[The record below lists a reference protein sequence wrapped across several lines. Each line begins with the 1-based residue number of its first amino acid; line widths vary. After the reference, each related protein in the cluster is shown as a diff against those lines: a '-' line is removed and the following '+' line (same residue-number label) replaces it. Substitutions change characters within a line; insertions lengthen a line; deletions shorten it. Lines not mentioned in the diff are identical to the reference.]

1 MPDRISPSLP
11 GWASDAL
18 RAPISNRPGSRDRIM
33 HAVRALPAPRR
44 LSAPAAAVRAS
55 RWFRRGSLTGAGGVL
70 ITAML
75 AFMVSVHRGDQR
87 NAMARLHTS
96 AVVLG
101 DTVVPAVGAP
111 DSLGARLLDTLR
123 IVQFAIRGPHIGAAE
138 VIGTFN
144 GWRRGST
151 MLLREGPAVGSAGYT
166 TPSNAW
172 QARVLVPRDALDF
185 AFVVRDASETVMRE
199 RLIPATPLPAQN

>member
-1 MPDRISPSLP
+1 MPDQIPPSLP
-11 GWASDAL
+11 GWAIDAL
-18 RAPISNRPGSRDRIM
+18 RAPVTSQAGSRDGIM
-33 HAVRALPAPRR
+33 RAVRGLPAPRR

-70 ITAML
+70 LTAVL
-75 AFMVSVHRGDQR
+75 AFMVSVHRGDQL
-87 NAMARLHTS
+87 AVMAQMQTS

-144 GWRRGST
+144 GWHRGST
-151 MLLREGPAVGSAGYT
+151 AMTSA
-166 TPSNAW
+166 SLQDDEW
-172 QARVLVPRDALDF
+172 RARVLVPRDALDF
-185 AFVVRDASETVMRE
+185 AFVISDASETPMRE
-199 RLIPATPLPAQN
+199 RVIPAAPLPAQN